1 MRILGLALVGMLL
14 VVVAAMTW
22 QHLRYLN
29 KRRAVVQDHQ
39 PLLYSKEAFHALTF
53 LRLEP
58 GQDLLTAVRA
68 FRDET
73 HSLGGAKWVYAGK
86 SIVTANPS
94 SQIGP
99 VDWSAVVLAQ
109 YPSRE
114 AYDEAAASERYRGA
128 LAAFAQTYT
137 QGFKR
142 PAVLN
147 LFIHQFLLAKRARQ
161 LITFAPSLFP
171 LQRDATLAANPEA
184 KAGLQRLL
192 SEKEFGSEGM
202 VIVNLVKN
210 GNAEQRASNAAYGN
224 RMMDGMAEG
233 GYGPMH
239 LGPAVRVEADDDLD
253 FDFDEVVLVYYP
265 GVEFFADLARSTFFQ
280 GIIGGKTLGDTQTNL
295 TVPILDRL

>member
-1 MRILGLALVGMLL
+1 MTILGLALVGALL
-14 VVVAAMTW
+14 VVISAMTW

-29 KRRAVVQDHQ
+29 KRRAVLQDHQ
-39 PLLYSKEAFHALTF
+39 SLLYPQEAFHALTF
-53 LRLEP
+53 LRTKPRE
-58 GQDLLTAVRA
+58 DLLTAVRA

-73 HSLGGAKWVYAGK
+73 QSLGGAKWVYAGK
-86 SIVTANPS
+86 SIVTANAS

-99 VDWSAVVLAQ
+99 VDWNAVILAQ

-142 PAVLN
+142 PAAVN
-147 LFIHQFLLAKRARQ
+147 LLIHQFLLAKRARQ
-161 LITFAPSLFP
+161 LITFAPPLFP
-171 LQRDATLAANPEA
+171 LKQDETVAATPEA
-184 KAGLQRLL
+184 EEGVRRLL
-192 SEKEFGSEGM
+192 AEKEFGAEGM
-202 VIVNLVKN
+202 VIVNLQKH
-210 GNAEQRASNAAYGN
+210 GNAEQRASDGAYGN

-239 LGPAVRVEADDDLD
+239 LGPAVRVEADHD
-253 FDFDEVVLVYYP
+253 FDQVVLVYYP

-280 GIIGGKTLGDTQTNL
+280 SIIGGKSLGDTQTNL
-295 TVPILDRL
+295 TVPILERL

>member
-1 MRILGLALVGMLL
+1 MRILGLALVGVLL
-14 VVVAAMTW
+14 VVISAMTW

-39 PLLYSKEAFHALTF
+39 PLFYPEEAFHALTF
-53 LRLEP
+53 LRTQPSE
-58 GQDLLTAVRA
+58 DLLTAVRA

-73 HSLGGAKWVYAGK
+73 QSLGGAKWVYAGK

-99 VDWSAVVLAQ
+99 VDWNAVILAQ

-114 AYDEAAASERYRGA
+114 ANDEAAATERYRGA
-128 LAAFAQTYT
+128 HAAFAQTYT

-142 PAVLN
+142 PAALN
-147 LFIHQFLLAKRARQ
+147 LLIHQFLLAKRARQ
-161 LITFAPSLFP
+161 LITFAPPLFP
-171 LQRDATLAANPEA
+171 LKQDASVGATPEA
-184 KAGLQRLL
+184 EEGVRRLL
-192 SEKEFGSEGM
+192 AEKEFGAEGM
-202 VIVNLVKN
+202 VIVNLQKH
-210 GNAEQRASNAAYGN
+210 GNAEQRASDGAYGN

-239 LGPAVRVEADDDLD
+239 LGPAVRVEADHD
-253 FDFDEVVLVYYP
+253 FDQVVLVYYP

-280 GIIGGKTLGDTQTNL
+280 GIIGGKSLGDTQTNL
-295 TVPILDRL
+295 TVPILERL

>member
-1 MRILGLALVGMLL
+1 MKILGLALVGMLL

-22 QHLRYLN
+22 QHLRFLN
-29 KRRAVVQDHQ
+29 KRRAILQDHQ

-53 LRLEP
+53 LRIEL

-171 LQRDATLAANPEA
+171 LQRDATLATNPEA
-184 KAGLQRLL
+184 EAGLQRLL
-192 SEKEFGSEGM
+192 SEKEFGAEGM

-210 GNAEQRASNAAYGN
+210 GNAEQRASNGAYGN

-253 FDFDEVVLVYYP
+253 FDFDEVVLVYYQ
-265 GVEFFADLARSTFFQ
+265 GVEFLCRS
-280 GIIGGKTLGDTQTNL
+280 GA
-295 TVPILDRL
+295 

>member
-1 MRILGLALVGMLL
+1 MRILGLALVGML
-14 VVVAAMTW
+14 VVVMAAMTW

-39 PLLYSKEAFHALTF
+39 PLLYPAESFHALTF

-58 GQDLLTAVRA
+58 DQDLLAAVRT
-68 FRDET
+68 FRDQTEN
-73 HSLGGAKWVYAGK
+73 LGGAQWVYAGK
-86 SIVTANPS
+86 SIITGNVS

-99 VDWSAVVLAQ
+99 VDWNVVVLAQ

-142 PAVLN
+142 PAALN
-147 LFIHQFLLAKRARQ
+147 LLIHQFLLAKRARQ

-171 LQRDATLAANPEA
+171 LQRDVSVGASPEA
-184 KAGLQRLL
+184 EAGLQRLL
-192 SEKEFGSEGM
+192 SEKEFGAEGL
-202 VIVNLVKN
+202 VIVNLQKH
-210 GNAEQRASNAAYGN
+210 GNAEQRASDSAYGN

-239 LGPAVRVEADDDLD
+239 LGPAVRVEADYDHD
-253 FDFDEVVLVYYP
+253 FDQVVLVYYP

-280 GIIGGKTLGDTQTNL
+280 GIIGGKSLGDTQTNL